1 MYKGV
6 ALLKRLLHHITTNSI
21 YLALTGA
28 WSRGM
33 ISPSH
38 GEGRGFNSHSVQCF
52 ALFCLGGVDIC
63 NFISPGCA

>member
-1 MYKGV
+1 MGV
-6 ALLKRLLHHITTNSI
+6 VFYDSVKNYST
-21 YLALTGA
+21 YLATTGA

-52 ALFCLGGVDIC
+52 AVFASAAMTSETL
-63 NFISPGCA
+63 SAGCA